1 MKNKRNVLIAFIL
14 ICCLCLSIGYAALT
28 DTLYIDGKASV
39 NVVSDPADPLDPTT
53 PFEEDFNNDVHFTNS
68 SNTSVAVIEE
78 DQDGNANDLLTITVP
93 DNAFSPENKTVTYY
107 VDIINESTD
116 YDAKVKLNE
125 SGTGETSGNNF
136 SYEVKWTDGTTGE
149 KTIAKNDGIANVTI
163 TITLITTPTEDI
175 PTEIFAVT
183 YTATAVATVTPT
195 P

>member
-28 DTLYIDGKASV
+28 DTLYINGNASV
-39 NVVSDPADPLDPTT
+39 NVVSDPADPDDPTT
-53 PFEEDFNNDVHFTNS
+53 LFEEDFNNDVHFTNS
-68 SNTSVAVIEE
+68 SNASVAVIGQ
-78 DQDGNANDLLTITVP
+78 DKDGNADDLLTITVP
-93 DNAFSPENKTVTYY
+93 DNAFSPTVKTVTYT

-116 YDAKVKLNE
+116 YDASVVLNE
-125 SGTGETSGNNF
+125 SGTGKTSGNNF
-136 SYEVKWTDGTTGE
+136 SYEVKWTDGTTGA
-149 KTIAKNDGIANVTI
+149 KTITKNNGTANVTI

-175 PTEIFAVT
+175 STETFAVT

>member
-93 DNAFSPENKTVTYY
+93 DNAFSPENKTVSYT

-175 PTEIFAVT
+175 LPETFAVT